1 MITPV
6 QMRTLQEASPAS
18 STAQGAQPVAGG
30 AFARTLQSELAPP
43 PRVKFSG
50 HATQRMNERGVELTD
65 SQLGQIAEA
74 LDLAAKKGG
83 RRTLLIM
90 EGLALVAS
98 VPNRTVITALGDR
111 ELDNAVFTNIDSA
124 VLIGSEEEAE
134 PKPTETGPDPAWG
147 SPLAADRLTR
157 PAN

>member
-6 QMRTLQEASPAS
+6 QMRALQEPSQTTGAAR
-18 STAQGAQPVAGG
+18 GAQPGSRG
-30 AFARTLQSELAPP
+30 DFARALQSELGPL

-50 HATQRMNERGVELTD
+50 HAAQRMIERGVELTD
-65 SQLGQIAEA
+65 SQLARIDDA

-83 RRTLLIM
+83 RQTLILM

-124 VLIGSEEEAE
+124 VMIGSEEEAE
-134 PKPTETGPDPAWG
+134 SNTIETGLDPAWG
-147 SPLAADRLTR
+147 SPLAAARSAR